1 MKNRNFYELFKMFL
15 QIAKEDKK
23 TYLKSFMSGVGAI
36 IFTGLIYASF
46 YIFFE
51 NLNAKNLQ
59 KTYEIFIIM
68 SIFFI
73 LFLILKFKSSAYDH
87 GFTSGNFVDVGH
99 NLRQKLGRKLASAPL
114 NLIAKYKTG
123 HLNAVFSSN
132 VNEAVMFVN
141 MVPLMALEP
150 AIVGVIFIVAT
161 FFFSVK
167 LAILMLMM
175 LPICMILYK
184 FRRKLAIEEKSEFI
198 NANAQLEAQII
209 EYIQGIGV
217 LRCVNKTGENA
228 SKLIQS
234 IDEVRQIQIKAMKT
248 AKIPTLVM
256 GSIAV
261 VLMNLC
267 LFLGIYLHNKNEISL
282 GVVAACL
289 LITSRLVEPFSIFLS
304 LTAIFDL
311 IDAGFSKVKEILNL
325 KDLQIIKPNLIPKN
339 FSIEFENVDFAYK
352 DSLQNALKNVNFFVE
367 QGSTTAFV
375 GMSGSGKTTATKM
388 LMRYDDPQ
396 AGKIKIGGVD
406 IKNMSQKELLSHLSF
421 VFQDVY
427 LFNDTILNNIKS
439 SSLKA
444 DDKQIRIAA
453 KMAHCDEFISNLPL
467 GYDTFVGDIGGNLS
481 GGEKQRISIA
491 RAILKNA
498 PIVVLDEPTA
508 ALDNNSEVAV
518 QKAISA
524 LAKDKTLIVIAHRL
538 STIVN
543 ADQIL
548 VFDNGSILERGK
560 HEELLNLGGKYA
572 QMWASQNLAK
582 TWHAVNS

>member
-15 QIAKEDKK
+15 QIAKEEKK
-23 TYLKSFMSGVGAI
+23 TYLKSFISGVGAI

-167 LAILMLMM
+167 LAILMLIM

-248 AKIPTLVM
+248 AKIPTLAM

-289 LITSRLVEPFSIFLS
+289 LIASRLVEPFSIFLS

-325 KDLQIIKPNLIPKN
+325 KDLQTIKPNLIPKN

-548 VFDNGSILERGK
+548 VFDNGSIVERGK

-582 TWHAVNS
+582 TWHVANY